1 MWQHVGQLF
10 DAGKHFLMLE
20 ENMKERVIE
29 SKNCKCFISYFCIY
43 LRERK
48 VVISDLALGPK

>member
-10 DAGKHFLMLE
+10 DDEKHFLMLA

-29 SKNCKCFISYFCIY
+29 SKTAN
-43 LRERK
+43 
-48 VVISDLALGPK
+48 VVYHIFAYI